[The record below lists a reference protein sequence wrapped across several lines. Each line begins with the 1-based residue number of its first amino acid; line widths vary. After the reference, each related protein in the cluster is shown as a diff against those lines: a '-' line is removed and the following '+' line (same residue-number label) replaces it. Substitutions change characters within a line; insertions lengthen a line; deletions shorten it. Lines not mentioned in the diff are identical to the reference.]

1 MNGASSKDPLD
12 ALDSERPL
20 RRRARRGLPPALA
33 VALEL
38 LRALIGVLV
47 MPLHLC
53 WHALVARSRRAEV
66 EALLGRGEAH
76 ADPLPAELDR
86 WLAADADPAPLVFV
100 SCAEISGEI
109 HARRF
114 VERAR
119 ERWSAAVDADPCENG
134 AARARSIA
142 DPLRFVG
149 LGGPDLVA
157 LGVRTVGDPVSSSR
171 MGFGVVLA
179 LGFYLR
185 LLTDAAR
192 CLRDER
198 PDVAVFVDS
207 PALHVPLGRLA
218 RRYGV
223 PVVHFVTPQYWGW
236 APWRAR
242 GYRTAVDL
250 ALSILP
256 FEQAWFERRRIHCAH
271 VGHPLL
277 DRLAR
282 VPHREHPLD
291 DGPVALLPGSRAS
304 VIERN
309 LPWMLETLAL
319 AAPGSQLAS
328 SRFVVALGRA
338 DLADRVRELVAESDL
353 GRQQRVDVVVGDLH
367 EVLPTC
373 CSALSVSGTVVLDVA
388 HHRLP
393 MVVIYRLAKRF
404 EVALMGRLLTVPH
417 FASVNL
423 LAGREVV
430 REFGFAGEGPRTE
443 LLAALE
449 AVSRPGPE
457 REQCIA
463 GLEEA
468 LGQVGDARAVE
479 RAAGWALSVAV
490 APQATF
496 SALGAKIGA

>member
-1 MNGASSKDPLD
+1 MNGAQSKDPLD
-12 ALDSERPL
+12 EVGRVRLT
-20 RRRARRGLPPALA
+20 RRRARRGPTPALA

-38 LRALIGVLV
+38 VRALVGVLLV
-47 MPLHLC
+47 PFHLAQ
-53 WHALVARSRRAEV
+53 HALVARSRRAEV
-66 EALLGRGEAH
+66 EALLGQGEAA
-76 ADPLPAELDR
+76 ADPLPEALDA
-86 WLAADADPAPLVFV
+86 WLAAAGDNPPLVFV

-119 ERWSAAVDADPCENG
+119 EHWCAATSAAANSG
-134 AARARSIA
+134 ASA
-142 DPLRFVG
+142 PLRFRG
-149 LGGPDLVA
+149 LGGPDLA
-157 LGVRTVGDPVSSSR
+157 AAGVDTVGDPVSSSR

-198 PDVAVFVDS
+198 PDVAVLVDS

-242 GYRTAVDL
+242 GYRSAVDL

-256 FEQAWFERRRIHCAH
+256 FEQTWFERRGVRCVH

-282 VPHREHPLD
+282 VPHRDRPLD
-291 DGPVALLPGSRAS
+291 DGPIALLPGSRAS
-304 VIERN
+304 VIGRN
-309 LPWMLETLAL
+309 LPWMLETLAE
-319 AAPGSQLAS
+319 AAPGSELAT
-328 SRFVVALGRA
+328 SRFVVAIGRA
-338 DLADRVRELVAESDL
+338 DLASHVRELVDASPL
-353 GRQQRVDVVVGDLH
+353 GAQQRVDVVVGDLH
-367 EVLPTC
+367 DVLPGC
-373 CSALSVSGTVVLDVA
+373 RAALTVSGTVVLDVA

-430 REFGFAGEGPRTE
+430 REFGFAGDGPRLE
-443 LLAALE
+443 LLEALE
-449 AVSRPGPE
+449 AVTRSGSE
-457 REQCIA
+457 RESCIA

-479 RAAGWALSVAV
+479 RAAGWALAVAR

-496 SALGAKIGA
+496 SADGAKIGG

>member
-1 MNGASSKDPLD
+1 VNGASSKDPLD
-12 ALDSERPL
+12 ALERERPL
-20 RRRARRGLPPALA
+20 RRRARRGPPPALA

-38 LRALIGVLV
+38 LRALVGVLV
-47 MPLHLC
+47 MPLHLLR
-53 WHALVARSRRAEV
+53 HALVARSRRAEV
-66 EALLGRGEAH
+66 EALLGRGAAH
-76 ADPLPAELDR
+76 ADPLPAELDA
-86 WLAADADPAPLVFV
+86 WLAADREQAPLVFV

-119 ERWSAAVDADPCENG
+119 ERWSRALDTDADGSGTTAPSD
-134 AARARSIA
+134 AH
-142 DPLRFVG
+142 PLRFVG

-157 LGVRTVGDPVSSSR
+157 SGVRTVGDPVSSSR

-198 PDVAVFVDS
+198 PDVAVLVDS

-236 APWRAR
+236 APWRVR
-242 GYRTAVDL
+242 GYRSAVDL

-256 FEQAWFERRRIHCAH
+256 FEQAWFERRRIRCAH

-282 VPHREHPLD
+282 VPHRDHPLD

-304 VIERN
+304 VIGRN
-309 LPWMLETLAL
+309 LPWMLATLAN
-319 AAPGSQLAS
+319 AAPASQLATC
-328 SRFVVALGRA
+328 RFVVALGRA
-338 DLADRVRELVAESDL
+338 DLAERVRELVADSPFGPE
-353 GRQQRVDVVVGDLH
+353 QRVDVVVGDLH

-373 CSALSVSGTVVLDVA
+373 RAALTVSGTVVLDVA

-430 REFGFAGEGPRTE
+430 REFGFAGDGPRAE
-443 LLAALE
+443 LLEALE
-449 AVSRPGPE
+449 AVTRAGPE
-457 REQCIA
+457 RERCIA

-468 LGQVGDARAVE
+468 LGQVGDAGAVE
-479 RAAGWALSVAV
+479 RAAGWALSMAV

-496 SALGAKIGA
+496 SALGAKIEA